1 MSRMSLRIRLALAI
15 TVPIA
20 GFATFFVLYFPN
32 KQEEI
37 AEDALETRALGLSKV
52 LANLVAVPVEFDQ
65 PEDAEKHLQTVSTDK
80 DLRYAIVLKPDDTAV
95 ARFPAGVKVRV
106 PPEIAHA
113 AESTLLMDDDQ
124 DVLHVSVPLRSGDNI
139 IGNLVAGFSRETL
152 IASYEGVQRTAFLL
166 GGFIVVAGFVLAWV
180 LSAGIARP
188 LLGACQ
194 DLTLVSDDLLAA
206 AREQESS
213 VAQEAAAIEETRRTM
228 ETLLDTA
235 QQIAESSS
243 AVLGRAE
250 RALEGNRQIAQ
261 RIRELNTNAEGVA
274 EILASIM
281 QVADRTDL
289 LALNAALEGTRAGEA
304 GKGFALVAAE
314 MRALAESVMESV
326 ASIRRLLKEVR
337 DASQSAVAASTTGTA
352 LSEETTESAREIALI
367 TQQQRKATN
376 QVEQAMEE
384 MSQLLHHTIASIKQ
398 SNASSES
405 LARVAGSIARL
416 ITPSW
421 QTTSD
426 RDNGRR
432 ESPARMIAAD
442 LPPPRPRR
450 TPPALHDGLGREDES
465 RPDAG

>member
-106 PPEIAHA
+106 PPEIAHS

-124 DVLHVSVPLRSGDNI
+124 DMLHVSVPLRSGDSI

-166 GGFIVVAGFVLAWV
+166 GGVIVVAGFVLAWV

-426 RDNGRR
+426 GGNGRR
-432 ESPARMIAAD
+432 ESPARLTLAD
-442 LPPPRPRR
+442 LPPRTRR